1 MMLIITLLIHVSCKE
16 LVYFVQVARHGARSP
31 SGYMEWDENRWFD
44 GESVLSADGMRQH
57 YLIGQHLRRRYVDSG
72 FLSLEFNMTQ
82 VKLVANEVERTQ
94 RSLLSQMLGFYPT
107 RSWKKPLLKNPP
119 VPIKLKNSTKIS
131 EDFQI
136 PGFYM
141 KVSPGNTML
150 RAKDGCPE
158 YKQFTKKRK
167 NTQEMQEIFN
177 KYSDIITKVGLK
189 YNITTQEAQ
198 GKTLDIIASIRSN
211 SFAGFKWDKDFDEDF
226 CDRAQQ
232 LYMEYKHYVSFS
244 PDFIA
249 RFTSSDFFE
258 GLYGILDD
266 VRNGKNTEKATIFL
280 AHDTTLFSIFSGLG
294 VWLKEQ
300 PPFASVLLFEVFK
313 DGDEF
318 QISLVYNMENV
329 QVPGFPEDYVEL
341 DKFLEYIS
349 DRSLEDTEKACNDIK
364 GLPIENPKTASF
376 IVEEY
381 DSVVLSSAL
390 AISHYVVIL
399 LLIISLFKK

>member
-167 NTQEMQEIFN
+167 NKTTILRSPNRHKIAQFHVCKNIYNVNSTFYFKFKITETASLYLLKAIKNLSYNFDSSLI
-177 KYSDIITKVGLK
+177 YSKK
-189 YNITTQEAQ
+189 
-198 GKTLDIIASIRSN
+198 IR
-211 SFAGFKWDKDFDEDF
+211 
-226 CDRAQQ
+226 
-232 LYMEYKHYVSFS
+232 L
-244 PDFIA
+244 
-249 RFTSSDFFE
+249 
-258 GLYGILDD
+258 
-266 VRNGKNTEKATIFL
+266 
-280 AHDTTLFSIFSGLG
+280 
-294 VWLKEQ
+294 
-300 PPFASVLLFEVFK
+300 
-313 DGDEF
+313 
-318 QISLVYNMENV
+318 SLV
-329 QVPGFPEDYVEL
+329 
-341 DKFLEYIS
+341 
-349 DRSLEDTEKACNDIK
+349 
-364 GLPIENPKTASF
+364 
-376 IVEEY
+376 
-381 DSVVLSSAL
+381 SS
-390 AISHYVVIL
+390 IN
-399 LLIISLFKK
+399 FN

>member
-1 MMLIITLLIHVSCKE
+1 MIWIIPLIIHVSSKE

-31 SGYMEWDENRWFD
+31 SGYMEWDQNRWFD
-44 GESVLSADGMRQH
+44 GESVLSGDGMRQH
-57 YLIGQHLRRRYVDSG
+57 YLIGQHLRKRYVDSG
-72 FLSLEFNMTQ
+72 FLSHEYNMTE

-94 RSLLSQMLGFYPT
+94 RSLISQMLGFYPT

-119 VPIKLKNSTKIS
+119 VPIKLKNNTKIA

-141 KVSPGNTML
+141 KVNPGNTML

-158 YKQFTKKRK
+158 YKIFTKKRK
-167 NTQEMQEIFN
+167 TTQEIQEIFK
-177 KYSDIITKVGLK
+177 KYSDIITKVASK
-189 YNITTQEAQ
+189 YNITVQEAQ
-198 GKTLDIIASIRSN
+198 GKTLDIIASVRSD
-211 SFAGFKWDKDFDEDF
+211 SFAGFTWDKDFDENF

-258 GLYGILDD
+258 GLYQILDD
-266 VRNGKNTEKATIFL
+266 VRYGRNTEKATIFL

-294 VWLKEQ
+294 VWLKQQ

-313 DGDEF
+313 DGDDF
-318 QISLVYNMENV
+318 QISWVYNMENV
-329 QVPGFPEDYVEL
+329 NVPGFSEEYVEL
-341 DKFLEYIS
+341 DKFLDYIS
-349 DRSLEDTEKACNDIK
+349 ERSLEDSEKACDDIK
-364 GLPIENPKTASF
+364 SLPVEDPKTKSF
-376 IVEEY
+376 IVEEH

-390 AISHYVVIL
+390 AISHYIVIL